1 MINGRYDIAITYG
14 MRKRWNLIAKQT
26 QGVNSHFVEKM
37 FAHNS
42 RTHALDTT
50 YLKPRIE
57 QLFAEYKKF
66 YSELYISKEYRLK
79 IELRKKDKMIDENQ
93 EIVDDDGI
101 FAEPVVREDIDY
113 DKEEK
118 VTTIALNEFLD
129 GKIDW
134 KKSDES
140 IEK

>member
-1 MINGRYDIAITYG
+1 MAVKPISFKKLLKKTDDIYEAVLVAS
-14 MRKRWNLIAKQT
+14 KRAKQIL
-26 QGVNSHFVEKM
+26 QDRVVK
-37 FAHNS
+37 
-42 RTHALDTT
+42 
-50 YLKPRIE
+50 
-57 QLFAEYKKF
+57 Q
-66 YSELYISKEYRLK
+66 
-79 IELRKKDKMIDENQ
+79 MIDENQ

-118 VTTIALNEFLD
+118 VTSIALNEFLD

-134 KKSDES
+134 NKSDES

>member
-1 MINGRYDIAITYG
+1 MAVEPISFKKLLKKTDDIYEAVLVAS
-14 MRKRWNLIAKQT
+14 KRAKQIL
-26 QGVNSHFVEKM
+26 QDRVVK
-37 FAHNS
+37 
-42 RTHALDTT
+42 
-50 YLKPRIE
+50 
-57 QLFAEYKKF
+57 Q
-66 YSELYISKEYRLK
+66 
-79 IELRKKDKMIDENQ
+79 MIDENQ

-118 VTTIALNEFLD
+118 VTSIALNEFLD

-134 KKSDES
+134 NKSDEL

>member
-1 MINGRYDIAITYG
+1 MAVEPISFKKLLKKTDDIYEAVLVAS
-14 MRKRWNLIAKQT
+14 KRAKQIL
-26 QGVNSHFVEKM
+26 QDRVVK
-37 FAHNS
+37 
-42 RTHALDTT
+42 
-50 YLKPRIE
+50 
-57 QLFAEYKKF
+57 Q
-66 YSELYISKEYRLK
+66 
-79 IELRKKDKMIDENQ
+79 MIDENQ

-118 VTTIALNEFLD
+118 VTSIALNEFLD

>member
-1 MINGRYDIAITYG
+1 MAIEPISFKKLLKKTDDIYEAVLVAS
-14 MRKRWNLIAKQT
+14 KRAKQIL
-26 QGVNSHFVEKM
+26 QDRVVK
-37 FAHNS
+37 
-42 RTHALDTT
+42 
-50 YLKPRIE
+50 
-57 QLFAEYKKF
+57 Q
-66 YSELYISKEYRLK
+66 
-79 IELRKKDKMIDENQ
+79 MIDENQ

-118 VTTIALNEFLD
+118 VTSIALNEFLD

-134 KKSDES
+134 NKSDES

>member
-1 MINGRYDIAITYG
+1 MAVEPISFRKLLKKTDDIYEAVLVAS
-14 MRKRWNLIAKQT
+14 KRAKQIL
-26 QGVNSHFVEKM
+26 QDRVVK
-37 FAHNS
+37 
-42 RTHALDTT
+42 
-50 YLKPRIE
+50 
-57 QLFAEYKKF
+57 Q
-66 YSELYISKEYRLK
+66 
-79 IELRKKDKMIDENQ
+79 MIDENQ

-118 VTTIALNEFLD
+118 VTSIALNEFLE

-134 KKSDES
+134 NKSDES